1 MGDPLDAVAPYVLL
15 VREICK
21 SCQLGHDKAGRKER
35 KPGQHR
41 TTGGGADE
49 HRAESTTPD
58 SWTEPSAEGSCW
70 PIAAATGG
78 GRRLARSSV
87 TRSTPCGASSSGARH
102 TSAVEP
108 RSTRSARRCRISSST
123 PPYASSAPQ
132 TRCVRRQADQVDV
145 ATSEHRPSLRIDA
158 RDPVSTGSRAT
169 RLRSCQQSTRND
181 RRSGGCRLPGHP
193 PSTGPAS
200 RYPRGSTVTD
210 LPARE
215 VICWQIAS
223 TASTDDRPRTAQSTG
238 CRRPDTRGFRHT
250 RLLSAGPAAS

>member
-158 RDPVSTGSRAT
+158 RDPVSTGSRGLPGSGRASNPRAT
-169 RLRSCQQSTRND
+169 IAGPVVVVCPVIHRRPALLAGTHAGARLRIFLH
-181 RRSGGCRLPGHP
+181 GK
-193 PSTGPAS
+193 
-200 RYPRGSTVTD
+200 
-210 LPARE
+210 
-215 VICWQIAS
+215 
-223 TASTDDRPRTAQSTG
+223 
-238 CRRPDTRGFRHT
+238 
-250 RLLSAGPAAS
+250 